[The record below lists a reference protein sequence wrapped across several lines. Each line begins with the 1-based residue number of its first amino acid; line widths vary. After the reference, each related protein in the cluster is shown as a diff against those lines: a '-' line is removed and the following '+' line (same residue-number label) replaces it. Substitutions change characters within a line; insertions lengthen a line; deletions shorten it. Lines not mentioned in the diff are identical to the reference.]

1 MKEENEG
8 VTKLPL
14 RSREY
19 NLLISRE
26 EKYRI
31 TQIINAMKKRDK
43 KETNG

>member
-8 VTKLPL
+8 VTKLSL